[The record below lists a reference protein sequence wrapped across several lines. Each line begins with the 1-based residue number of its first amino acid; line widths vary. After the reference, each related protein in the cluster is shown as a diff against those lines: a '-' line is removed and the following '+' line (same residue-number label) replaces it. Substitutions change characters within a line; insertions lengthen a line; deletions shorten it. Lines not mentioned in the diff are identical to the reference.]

1 MRRVCPVVLF
11 ALAACACACAGGEAL
26 VAPPPSFREVRSLLL
41 VRLADDRVGRPKD
54 PLDGLDESL
63 RARGYRTRIVELG
76 SSRKPELAA
85 LDRLFTELEL
95 RAGAGPSERF
105 GTKPYATMGRSAG
118 ETVAALGVDAV
129 ASYHRLDG
137 RRRLTPADEAPP
149 LPGTY
154 VPGPPVSPRRGPR
167 GALAVVDRA
176 GHVATFAWGE
186 TTVLD
191 DPDVPVNP
199 AEAIDLVVR
208 GLSGEPPPEE

>member
-11 ALAACACACAGGEAL
+11 ALAACAGGGEAL
-26 VAPPPSFREVRSLLL
+26 VAPPPPSFREVRSLLL
-41 VRLADDRVGRPKD
+41 VRLADERVGRPKD

-63 RARGYRTRIVELG
+63 RARGYRTRVVELG
-76 SSRKPELAA
+76 SSRKGELAA

-105 GTKPYATMGRSAG
+105 GTKPYAAMGRSAG

-137 RRRLTPADEAPP
+137 RRRLPSADQAPP

-154 VPGPPVSPRRGPR
+154 VPGPPATPQRGPV

-208 GLSGEPPPEE
+208 VLSGEPPAEQ